1 MGERC
6 DVDLLPMLEEREAE
20 YDSMVLARP
29 DKKPKE
35 IVVKEKQT
43 ERLNKYAIYE
53 RLRTGMNMNKI
64 HLAHFS
70 HR

>member
-1 MGERC
+1 
-6 DVDLLPMLEEREAE
+6 
-20 YDSMVLARP
+20 MVLARP

>member
-6 DVDLLPMLEEREAE
+6 DVDLLPMLEERKAE

-43 ERLNKYAIYE
+43 ERLINTRSTSDCE
-53 RLRTGMNMNKI
+53 R
-64 HLAHFS
+64 A
-70 HR
+70 

>member
-1 MGERC
+1 
-6 DVDLLPMLEEREAE
+6 MLEEGQPENESLVVVRR
-20 YDSMVLARP
+20 AR
-29 DKKPKE
+29 KPKE
-35 IVVKEKQT
+35 MAIKEKET
-43 ERLNKYAIYE
+43 ERLNNYAIHE